1 MKFLNAVIVGLVVL
15 SGCSNQGSKQVNRDE
30 FTFEDS
36 VSLAIGQSMGNQLV
50 KSEADN
56 LDPAVISEG
65 IRLIM
70 EKDTDNQLDEMVASQ
85 LIRSYFQQKEAV
97 EKEANLEKGRQFL
110 EAYGQD
116 DGIQKT
122 ESGILYKVLKEGTGE
137 SPGDGAKVTTHYTGK
152 LIDGTIFDSS
162 VQKGTP
168 ATFNINGVIPGWTE
182 VLKMMKVG
190 GKWEVVIPAEL
201 AYGSSRGPGQ
211 RLPPNSTLIFE
222 IELLDFEPGTEE

>member
-1 MKFLNAVIVGLVVL
+1 MKLLNAAVVGLVIL
-15 SGCSNQGSKQVNRDE
+15 SGCSNQGSKQVNREE

-50 KSEADN
+50 KSEAEN
-56 LDPAVISEG
+56 LSSDLIGEG

-70 EKDTDNQLDEMVASQ
+70 EKDSDNQLDEMVATQ
-85 LIRSYFQQKEAV
+85 LIRTYFQKKEEA
-97 EKEANLEKGRQFL
+97 EKTANLEEGRQYM
-110 EAYGQD
+110 EAYGQGE
-116 DGIQKT
+116 GIQKT

-137 SPGDGAKVTTHYTGK
+137 SPSDGAKVTTHYTGK

-162 VQKGTP
+162 VQKGQP

-201 AYGSSRGPGQ
+201 AYGPSRGPGQ

-222 IELLDFEPGTEE
+222 IELLDFEPATAE